1 MGATA
6 RRSHYKSRRTSRA
19 SRVVESA
26 RADKY
31 TWHSEMAEVEISAMT
46 FGPYGV
52 GHRDGKAVM
61 VAHSVVGD
69 RLEVAPVSERRDY
82 SVAKIREIIRAS
94 TDRRAAPC
102 PYLPR
107 CGGCDWQHIDYA
119 AQVRF
124 KGEVIARELGHA
136 LDIAIDPV
144 NLVEPAPAEFGYRSR
159 IRLKVGAHGV
169 LGFHEFGTNAI
180 VEIDSC
186 MVADAGIRMPLHLA
200 RSLGKRVEEI
210 EVIRDGA
217 REVQVAYLKKPLS
230 EEDLRRA
237 RNVLESDPEIRG
249 IVLRSGLRRETV
261 GEAAITVELEQ
272 GLSIEV
278 DADLFS
284 QVNRAQNMRLVA
296 TVMEMAS
303 INESAPV
310 LDLYCGA
317 GNFSIP
323 ASRRGAR
330 VTGVD
335 ADADAVAAA
344 MRNAAR
350 LKFRDAQFIAM
361 KASETAD
368 FLHRARYRPEV
379 VILDPPRTGAAD
391 LMEPIV
397 KLRAP
402 RIVYASCDV
411 TTLARDLAT
420 LARAG
425 YKVER
430 VRGFDFFP
438 NTHHVEIAASALLT

>member
-1 MGATA
+1 
-6 RRSHYKSRRTSRA
+6 
-19 SRVVESA
+19 
-26 RADKY
+26 
-31 TWHSEMAEVEISAMT
+31 MAEVEISAMT
-46 FGPYGV
+46 FGPFGV

-82 SVAKIREIIRAS
+82 SLAKIREIIRAS
-94 TDRRAAPC
+94 ADRRGAPC

-107 CGGCDWQHIDYA
+107 CGGCDWQHIEYA

-136 LDIAIDPV
+136 LGVAIDPLD
-144 NLVEPAPAEFGYRSR
+144 LVEPAPAEFGYRSR
-159 IRLKVGAHGV
+159 IRLKAGAHGV

-186 MVADAGIRMPLHLA
+186 MVADSGIRMPLHLA

-210 EVIRDGA
+210 EVVRDGA
-217 REVQVAYLKKPLS
+217 REVQVAYLKKPAS

-237 RNVLESDPEIRG
+237 RNVLDSDPQIRG
-249 IVLRSGLRRETV
+249 IVLRSGARREIL
-261 GEAAITVELEQ
+261 GEAAITVELEA

-296 TVMEMAS
+296 SVMEMAS
-303 INESAPV
+303 IKESAPV

-335 ADADAVAAA
+335 ADADAIAAA

-361 KASETAD
+361 KASETAE

-425 YKVER
+425 YKLER

>member
-1 MGATA
+1 
-6 RRSHYKSRRTSRA
+6 
-19 SRVVESA
+19 
-26 RADKY
+26 
-31 TWHSEMAEVEISAMT
+31 
-46 FGPYGV
+46 
-52 GHRDGKAVM
+52 
-61 VAHSVVGD
+61 
-69 RLEVAPVSERRDY
+69 
-82 SVAKIREIIRAS
+82 
-94 TDRRAAPC
+94 C

-107 CGGCDWQHIDYA
+107 CGGCDWQHIEYA

-136 LDIAIDPV
+136 LGIAIDHED
-144 NLVEPAPAEFGYRSR
+144 LVEPAPAEFGYRSR

-217 REVQVAYLKKPLS
+217 REVQVAYLKKPAS
-230 EEDLRRA
+230 DEDLRRA

-249 IVLRSGLRRETV
+249 IVLRSGARREIL
-261 GEAAITVELEQ
+261 GEAAITVELEA

-296 TVMEMAS
+296 SVMEMAS
-303 INESAPV
+303 IKESAPV

-335 ADADAVAAA
+335 ADADAIAAA

-350 LKFRDAQFIAM
+350 LELRDAQFIAM
-361 KASETAD
+361 KASETAE

-425 YKVER
+425 YKLER